1 MKCLNTSKAT
11 GCDHIPAKLLKP
23 VASTL
28 SHHMSTIFN
37 QCVDTCTFPMGAK
50 PAEVV
55 PLYKKPDNLT
65 MQNYRPVESKQT
77 AITVQGPRENHPTTA
92 ASVSRDNSGS
102 ADGGLSQGIQ
112 LPTRSSTSR
121 VIEDWK
127 LALDDRKHVAA
138 MIMDLSKA
146 FDSFPHELIIA
157 KLKAYGM
164 KEEGCAFVW
173 AYPSKRKQRVKLS
186 GCASDWVEL
195 HKGVPRGRSWG
206 RYSSTSS

>member
-28 SHHMSTIFN
+28 SHRISTIFN

-55 PLYKKPDNLT
+55 PLYKKPDHAKL
-65 MQNYRPVESKQT
+65 P
-77 AITVQGPRENHPTTA
+77 PC
-92 ASVSRDNSGS
+92 SVSILPS
-102 ADGGLSQGIQ
+102 LSKVLEKIIHQQ
-112 LPTRSSTSR
+112 LLPFLETILDPRMAAYRKGYSCQHVLLR
-121 VIEDWK
+121 VVEDWK

-138 MIMDLSKA
+138 MLMDLSKI

-157 KLKAYGM
+157 KLKTY
-164 KEEGCAFVW
+164 
-173 AYPSKRKQRVKLS
+173 
-186 GCASDWVEL
+186 
-195 HKGVPRGRSWG
+195 
-206 RYSSTSS
+206 